1 MIRVQFNAAM
11 TLRRCV
17 LILSMVAS
25 PVALS
30 QSGPA
35 KPDLAKG
42 QQIASQVCA
51 ACHGAD
57 GNSGTPA
64 NPKLAGQHADYLVK
78 QLQNFKVKPGAKQAE
93 RANAVMA
100 GFSAALSDAD
110 MRNVSAYFSAQT
122 LKPSAAR
129 NKDVVELGKSI
140 YRGGIPSKNVPACA
154 GCHSPNGAGIP
165 AQYPAL
171 GGQFADYTA
180 SQLVAFRQGTRNNS
194 AQMSMISARMSDA
207 EIQAVS
213 DYIAGL
219 R

>member
-1 MIRVQFNAAM
+1 MIRVQFTCAAA
-11 TLRRCV
+11 LRQCA
-17 LILSMVAS
+17 LLMAVAFS
-25 PVALS
+25 PFVQA
-30 QSGPA
+30 QQGGAKVDPA
-35 KPDLAKG
+35 QG
-42 QQIASQVCA
+42 QKIASEVCA

-64 NPKLAGQHADYLVK
+64 NPKIAGQHADYLVK
-78 QLQNFKVKPGAKQAE
+78 QLHNFKTKPGAKQAE

-100 GFSAALSDAD
+100 GFAAGLSDAD
-110 MRNVSAYFSAQT
+110 IRNLAAYFSVQK

-129 NKDVVELGKSI
+129 NKDLVELGKRI
-140 YRGGIPSKNVPACA
+140 YRAGIPAKSVPSCS

-171 GGQFADYTA
+171 AGQFAEYTA
-180 SQLVAFRQGTRNNS
+180 AQLVAFRQGTRNNN
-194 AQMSMISARMSDA
+194 AAMSQIAARMSDA